1 MAKPHNF
8 YAGPAILPQ
17 SVIED
22 AANAIHDFA
31 GTGLSILEV
40 SHRSKEVVQFMEA
53 GVAAV
58 RQLLDLS
65 DDYAVLYLTGGASSQ
80 FFMTA
85 MNLLPSTGTAAL
97 LDTGTWS
104 TKTIKEHRLF
114 GKVDVVA
121 SSKDKNFS
129 YIPKGYDIP
138 TDATYMHITTNNTIF
153 GTELHE
159 LPDTDLP
166 FVADMSSNIFSR
178 PIDVERFGL
187 IYSGAQKNLGPA
199 GSTLVIVRKD
209 LLGKVDREIPT
220 MLDYRTHIKKDSAFN
235 TPPVYP
241 IYVLSKT
248 LQWIVDQGGL
258 KAMDQHN
265 TEKAQLLYD
274 EIDRNGL
281 FEGTVA
287 KEDRSRMNACFLLK
301 DDSRNEAFL
310 SACKAANI
318 IGLKGH
324 RSVGGFR
331 ASMYNAMQ
339 KESVQTLVDVMQEF
353 ERTNG

>member
-17 SVIED
+17 SVLED
-22 AANAIHDFA
+22 AAAAVQNFA
-31 GTGLSILEV
+31 GTGLSVLEV
-40 SHRSKEVVQFMEA
+40 SHRSKEVVEFMEA

-80 FFMTA
+80 FFMSA
-85 MNLLPSTGTAAL
+85 MNLLPSTGTAAV

-104 TKTIKEHRLF
+104 TKTIKEQQLF
-114 GKVDVVA
+114 GNVEVVA
-121 SSKDKNFS
+121 SSKDQNFN

-138 TDATYMHITTNNTIF
+138 ADAQYLHVTTNNTIY

-166 FVADMSSNIFSR
+166 LVADMSSNIFSR

-199 GSTLVIVRKD
+199 GCTLVIVRKD
-209 LLGKVDREIPT
+209 LLGKVDRDIPT

-248 LQWIVDQGGL
+248 LQWIVDEGGL
-258 KAMDQHN
+258 EAMEQHN
-265 TEKAQLLYD
+265 REKAQLLYD
-274 EIDRNGL
+274 EIDRNPL
-281 FEGTVA
+281 FKGTA
-287 KEDRSRMNACFLLK
+287 AEEDRSRMNACFLLE

-310 SACKAANI
+310 AACKAANI
-318 IGLKGH
+318 IGIKGH

-331 ASMYNAMQ
+331 ASMYNAM
-339 KESVQTLVDVMQEF
+339 ERASVQTLVDVMQDF
-353 ERTNG
+353 EAKS